1 MEKSLKE
8 KRKAF
13 NESNILIEISKLNKW
28 KLKSRPFDAVFTY
41 TDEHH
46 TPHTYEYV
54 DDVHIPHTLEYT
66 DERVLDHPVEI
77 PETPKPIPKPILVQL
92 PNN

>member
-13 NESNILIEISKLNKW
+13 NESNILIQISKLNKQ

-46 TPHTYEYV
+46 TPHTYEYI
-54 DDVHIPHTLEYT
+54 DEVHIDHTLECT

-77 PETPKPIPKPILVQL
+77 QEFLIPFKNPYWF
-92 PNN
+92 NY